1 MNVIEIKPSPQEKS
15 PHKKQNSIDKRLA
28 LALESSQ
35 LGFWFWDVPSNRIN
49 GNHIWAEMIG
59 AKSIKED
66 LDLSIW
72 LENIHPDQ
80 RESVTHSLHAL
91 KLGKKSSHD
100 IHFNLRQSD
109 GGYKAVNERA
119 SVTRRNKQGEIV
131 EICGT
136 LRCFNH
142 PDQENGLRKMNF
154 SEVSGIQRSERH
166 NQEIALLNW
175 LVEMLQLC
183 SSTDEAFEVI
193 ASTLKRLFPMAGG
206 LLAQPNA
213 EPDQL
218 QIVVQWGDP
227 QNKPLFFADDCWALR
242 RKFIHQVGD
251 TNRQLLC
258 KHILDPFPA
267 ASICIPMIVQEEI
280 VGLFY
285 LCHQTNPHFFDTTT
299 MQLVQAI
306 ADSAAVAM
314 DNINLR
320 ESLRQQSIR
329 DPLTRLFNR
338 RYMEETLDRE
348 IKRAER
354 AGYPLALM
362 LFDIDFFKQVNDVHG
377 HQAGDSV
384 LRDLGDMLIS
394 HTRADD
400 VACRYGGEEF
410 LTILPNTNRQAV
422 LHKAEKLRNMIKQM
436 EWHFNVQKPT
446 HITVSLGVA
455 VYPADGKT
463 SAELLKI
470 ADAGL
475 YRAKNEGRDRIIS
488 LGLD

>member
-1 MNVIEIKPSPQEKS
+1 MLETTPSITQRS
-15 PHKKQNSIDKRLA
+15 HQKKFHDFEERLL

-35 LGFWFWDVPSNRIN
+35 LGFWSWDLEKDLLQ
-49 GNHIWAEMIG
+49 GNEMWAEMIG
-59 AKSIKED
+59 ANSPQSNLNYSFWIER
-66 LDLSIW
+66 
-72 LENIHPDQ
+72 IHLDQ
-80 RESVTHSLHAL
+80 REAVKRSHRALEEGEKTIHEMNFYLLHHDGTYKLVTERARVTKVNH
-91 KLGKKSSHD
+91 LGK
-100 IHFNLRQSD
+100 
-109 GGYKAVNERA
+109 
-119 SVTRRNKQGEIV
+119 IV
-131 EICGT
+131 EISGT
-136 LRCFNH
+136 ISLQAD
-142 PDQENGLRKMNF
+142 PTAEYSTAELTLPQA
-154 SEVSGIQRSERH
+154 SVIQRSEHH

-193 ASTLKRLFPMAGG
+193 ASTLKRLFPMASG

-218 QIVVQWGDP
+218 QVVVQWGAP
-227 QNKPLFFADDCWALR
+227 SNKPMFFADECWALR
-242 RKFIHQVGD
+242 RKFIHQVSD
-251 TNRQLLC
+251 SNRQLLC
-258 KHILDPFPA
+258 KHILDPLPA
-267 ASICIPMIVQEEI
+267 SSICIPMIVQENI

-354 AGYPLALM
+354 AGYSLSLM

-377 HQAGDSV
+377 HQAGDTV
-384 LRDLGDMLIS
+384 LRDLGDVLIS

-410 LTILPNTNRQAV
+410 LTILPNTNRQTV
-422 LHKAEKLRNMIKQM
+422 LRKAENLRNMIKEM

-446 HITVSLGVA
+446 RITVSLGVA
-455 VYPADGKT
+455 VFPFDGKT
-463 SAELLKI
+463 TQELLKI

-475 YRAKNEGRDRIIS
+475 YRAKNEGRDRVIC
-488 LGLD
+488 LGFD